1 MNRTR
6 PRSERT
12 SNLWVTLWTTGLATS
27 PKGQCT
33 TRIEVLVGPC
43 FGLGRQLNTTSSVSG
58 SHNSSNPASRRG
70 TRLSMYV
77 IWSSV
82 ASDGSS
88 NSNSPQPSS
97 YTSSTMHFKSCTP
110 SRSRHNLWPTAAR
123 IYSQKSA
130 VRRRNVRRAVV
141 RLCRIRACVLQP
153 ACAAAA
159 TLLVYG
165 QAALE

>member
-58 SHNSSNPASRRG
+58 SHKSSNPRFEARDE
-70 TRLSMYV
+70 TFYV
-77 IWSSV
+77 RDLVVCRVRWE
-82 ASDGSS
+82 
-88 NSNSPQPSS
+88 
-97 YTSSTMHFKSCTP
+97 FK
-110 SRSRHNLWPTAAR
+110 
-123 IYSQKSA
+123 
-130 VRRRNVRRAVV
+130 
-141 RLCRIRACVLQP
+141 LQ
-153 ACAAAA
+153 
-159 TLLVYG
+159 
-165 QAALE
+165 